1 MNIYNFIYA
10 YFYNKAGYP
19 GPGRMYGSGNVLIVL
34 FIHVL
39 FVFEII
45 YCVTDYKI
53 DIFPEL
59 GGSLFHRKQVNFI
72 YSIPFLVITWFFY
85 NNKRTDRILEEFN
98 NRDEYV
104 MQGDTTR
111 IITYLAI
118 PFLLT
123 ILLICLKQYE
133 II

>member
-1 MNIYNFIYA
+1 
-10 YFYNKAGYP
+10 
-19 GPGRMYGSGNVLIVL
+19 
-34 FIHVL
+34 
-39 FVFEII
+39 
-45 YCVTDYKI
+45 VTDYKI

-104 MQGDTTR
+104 MQGDTNR

>member
-34 FIHVL
+34 FIHIL

-45 YCVTDYKI
+45 YCVTDYEI
-53 DIFPEL
+53 NIFPEL

-72 YSIPFLVITWFFY
+72 YSIPLFVITWFFY
-85 NNKRTDRILEEFN
+85 NNKRTERILEEFN

-104 MQGDTTR
+104 MQGDTNR
-111 IITYLAI
+111 AIIYIVGPLIAG
-118 PFLLT
+118 L
-123 ILLICLKQYE
+123 LLIFLKQKGV
-133 II
+133 I